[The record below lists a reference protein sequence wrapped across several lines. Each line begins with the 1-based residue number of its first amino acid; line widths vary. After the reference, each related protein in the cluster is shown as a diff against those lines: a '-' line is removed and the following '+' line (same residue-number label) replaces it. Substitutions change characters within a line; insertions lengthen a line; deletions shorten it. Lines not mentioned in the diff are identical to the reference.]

1 MEGPPGFALRT
12 VAFGLV
18 GRPVLTT
25 ATRPSAVV
33 LNTRQPEFGRSPT
46 YVAPERT
53 EMLYKKTRVF
63 FGEFSLSLS
72 RACLGKMIGF
82 FSIKW
87 RKGRPR
93 VFLPG

>member
-72 RACLGKMIGF
+72 RAWLGKMFG

-87 RKGRPR
+87 RKGC